1 MRKALCV
8 CGIVAVGAW
17 FVTPTT
23 GVIGVM
29 RTIVVDLIGVAIGLM
44 GVVGGWASEVMGA
57 RPITSR
63 AKGLLLVVMSLGVGA
78 WGRYNLVQ
86 IVRGAGNGPRI
97 VNAGQCL
104 VEVNNRDPGFADT
117 VTLRTESGERLEAT
131 HYGPSFFDDDDFHQ
145 LGRCASGRP
154 VRVTIWPRSGII
166 LDVEPTGSPGGGW
179 AAGKGLG
186 RTFSMAWKWRQ
197 GHRLA

>member
-1 MRKALCV
+1 
-8 CGIVAVGAW
+8 
-17 FVTPTT
+17 
-23 GVIGVM
+23 
-29 RTIVVDLIGVAIGLM
+29 
-44 GVVGGWASEVMGA
+44 
-57 RPITSR
+57 
-63 AKGLLLVVMSLGVGA
+63 MSLGIGA

-131 HYGPSFFDDDDFHQ
+131 HYGPSFFDDDFHQ

-166 LDVEPTGSPGGGW
+166 LDVE
-179 AAGKGLG
+179 
-186 RTFSMAWKWRQ
+186 
-197 GHRLA
+197 RL

>member
-1 MRKALCV
+1 MRA
-8 CGIVAVGAW
+8 
-17 FVTPTT
+17 
-23 GVIGVM
+23 
-29 RTIVVDLIGVAIGLM
+29 IVVDLIGVALGLV
-44 GVVGGWASEVMGA
+44 GVVGGWASEVMGP
-57 RPITSR
+57 RPVTSR
-63 AKGLLLVVMSLGVGA
+63 AKGLLLVVMSLGIGA

-117 VTLRTESGERLEAT
+117 VTVRT
-131 HYGPSFFDDDDFHQ
+131 
-145 LGRCASGRP
+145 
-154 VRVTIWPRSGII
+154 VTIWPRSGII

-186 RTFSMAWKWRQ
+186 RTFSLAWKWRQ